1 MSAQYRIMG
10 LDLLRSTVG
19 EILKVTY
26 NMIGCAGIHAALV
39 IEKAF
44 FVVSDL
50 IIAKIWIK
58 IQQCTT
64 NDNNNFKKTSVK
76 ELEYKFKFEVLTDPS
91 LENA

>member
-1 MSAQYRIMG
+1 MSAQHRIMG

-26 NMIGCAGIHAALV
+26 NIIGCAGIHAALV

-44 FVVSDL
+44 FVSDL

-64 NDNNNFKKTSVK
+64 NDNNNLKKTSVK
-76 ELEYKFKFEVLTDPS
+76 ELEYKLKFEVLTDPS